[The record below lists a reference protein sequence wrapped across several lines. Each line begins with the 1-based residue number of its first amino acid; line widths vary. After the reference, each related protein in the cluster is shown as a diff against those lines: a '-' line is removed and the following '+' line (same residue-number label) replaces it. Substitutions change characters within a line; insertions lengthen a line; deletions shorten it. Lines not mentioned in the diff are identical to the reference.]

1 MLPMLLIMSI
11 GIGFL
16 LTLQSEH
23 KAEALSFK
31 TFGINMNNPTYW
43 VQYLLSNATVT
54 SMELDQSDK
63 TLRLNFTAWDDGYLT
78 IRVPRELIDSLNQN
92 GNDIP
97 FLVTLHKGSNE
108 NETAILHNS
117 EATDTYRRFDISF
130 TNDTNLVEIKGTRVV
145 PEFSSIGI
153 MAIFFVVLSVTSFL
167 WGRKFANPLGHI

>member
-31 TFGINMNNPTYW
+31 TFGINMNNQTYW

-63 TLRLNFTAWDDGYLT
+63 TLRLNFTAW
-78 IRVPRELIDSLNQN
+78 VM
-92 GNDIP
+92 DI
-97 FLVTLHKGSNE
+97 
-108 NETAILHNS
+108 
-117 EATDTYRRFDISF
+117 
-130 TNDTNLVEIKGTRVV
+130 
-145 PEFSSIGI
+145 
-153 MAIFFVVLSVTSFL
+153 
-167 WGRKFANPLGHI
+167 